1 MRNLRLASIA
11 LALLTAVIS
20 AQARNTLT
28 VYENGDEPNWVA
40 PINLL
45 YLDEVGTRS
54 QVIYPAAL
62 LQPMKDEAINSLTF
76 YTFGN
81 IEASGGIVRVSV
93 AETTQTAFGS
103 YVEAGLTQ
111 VATISITPGVNQLV
125 INFDS
130 PFPYNGGNLVI
141 DTYVEEAGIC
151 STDAD
156 LFVCERADTY
166 SVISRG
172 EVSRSIPKVTF
183 DYGAD
188 VPYAAKLFPYQLS
201 FNTIRVGHEDVQSVM
216 LTNVGNQA
224 FTPSFSVGEH
234 FRVDLQPAQL
244 QPNESL
250 EIPVTF
256 APTAAGDYNAVLS
269 IDCGEAGILTAP
281 LTATALMA
289 AQELTVCDSIAYGT
303 LPIDG
308 VYIDV
313 VGTEGQMI
321 YPAHMLTDMVGS
333 SIVEVKFYP
342 QRLRMNGGVI
352 TLSLMTTEQAE
363 YPDLAEYSAENLL
376 TGLTTVATIT
386 PVKNSM
392 DFIFVLDEPFEY
404 KGGNLVVDA
413 KVTQPGD
420 VNYEYSTFYGVA
432 TEQWAALEAW
442 NDSYYGFEVSP
453 MSFLPKATFLYQQA
467 ESQWDLGDVNHDHF
481 VNVSDVT
488 LLISYILNGG
498 ANGFYITE
506 ANCNGDAEG
515 AINVADVTA
524 LIAII
529 LGN

>member
-183 DYGAD
+183 DFGAD

-224 FTPSFSVGEH
+224 FTPSFSVGEP

-281 LTATALMA
+281 LTATALTA

-333 SIVEVKFYP
+333 KIVEIKFYP
-342 QRLRMNGGVI
+342 ERMKMNGGVV
-352 TLSLMTTEQAE
+352 TLSLMTTDQVEYTEQT
-363 YPDLAEYSAENLL
+363 LL
-376 TGLTTVATIT
+376 TGLTPIATAT
-386 PVKNSM
+386 PVKGSRE
-392 DFIFVLDEPFEY
+392 FIFTFDEPFEY
-404 KGGNLVVDA
+404 TGGNLVVDA
-413 KVTQPGD
+413 LVTTAGQM
-420 VNYEYSTFYGVA
+420 NLESSTFYGVA
-432 TEQWAALEAW
+432 TEYWASLEAW
-442 NDSYYGFEVSP
+442 SYYGYNVGFV
-453 MSFLPKATFLYQQA
+453 SFLPKATFLYQQA
-467 ESQWDLGDVNHDHF
+467 EPQWDLGDVNHDHF

-498 ANGFYITE
+498 ASGFYITE
-506 ANCNGDAEG
+506 ANCNGDVEG

-524 LIAII
+524 LIATI